1 MFVVII
7 EDVCCVLFDN
17 DERNVFTMGGGGKG
31 EQDILARVQSLEER
45 LWCLCLCWRL
55 SRSVFVFVLA
65 FILHLI
71 CELLHTSINVCIDI
85 CSLTVD
91 GVAGD
96 GVGVDGVLGNAGG
109 GNYVNVE
116 IHKGW

>member
-31 EQDILARVQSLEER
+31 GQDILGRVQFWEER
-45 LWCLCLCWRL
+45 FWSLCLCWRL
-55 SRSVFVFVLA
+55 SRSVFVFM

-71 CELLHTSINVCIDI
+71 CELLHTALVLMFV
-85 CSLTVD
+85 LTSVPLLLM
-91 GVAGD
+91 
-96 GVGVDGVLGNAGG
+96 VLVMA
-109 GNYVNVE
+109 
-116 IHKGW
+116 